1 MKILINSIR
10 NILSRE
16 RTIISN
22 IYLNILNANI
32 LTRLISSRFHLT
44 GTSTVKLL
52 SSLSLRPHGLQHTR
66 LLCPPLSPVVYSN
79 SWPLSWPY
87 YLTIPFSAA
96 PFSFLSSIL
105 PSIQVFFKKVM
116 TNLDSLLK
124 SRDIT
129 LPTKVCLVK
138 VMVFQWSRMDVRVGL

>member
-1 MKILINSIR
+1 MTAKSFKSKPLLMKILINSIR

-22 IYLNILNANI
+22 IYLNIFNANI
-32 LTRLISSRFHLT
+32 LTRLISSRFYLT
-44 GTSTVKLL
+44 GTSTVQLL

-87 YLTIPFSAA
+87 YLTIPFSA
-96 PFSFLSSIL
+96 PPRFSFLSSIL
-105 PSIQVFFKKVM
+105 PSIQVFFKWDLMKLKD
-116 TNLDSLLK
+116 TYSLEGKLW
-124 SRDIT
+124 
-129 LPTKVCLVK
+129 PT
-138 VMVFQWSRMDVRVGL
+138 